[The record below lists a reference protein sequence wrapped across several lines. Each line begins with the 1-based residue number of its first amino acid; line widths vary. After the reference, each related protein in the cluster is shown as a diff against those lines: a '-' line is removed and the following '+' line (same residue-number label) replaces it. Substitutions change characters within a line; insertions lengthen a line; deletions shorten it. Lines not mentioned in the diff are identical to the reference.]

1 MGRSMIPDDEGFW
14 RLLPAQGWFFGAI
27 CKTTRRIHIQQQNNQ
42 NKNGIDGVKSY
53 WNNKKKKR
61 QFRACALEVR
71 LSDLT
76 SVHSQIFWVCTLEDT
91 LKRTPKRTFKV
102 TAPIYECTLKRATL
116 CGKRTAT
123 EPAKNNPNPANT
135 TESNPFFHTIHL
147 PTSL

>member
-76 SVHSQIFWVCTLEDT
+76 SVHSQIFWVCTLEVH
-91 LKRTPKRTFKV
+91 LSVLPSEHSKFLV
-102 TAPIYECTLKRATL
+102 QFYECTLKRAAL
-116 CGKRTAT
+116 CGKRTASV
-123 EPAKNNPNPANT
+123 PAKIHQNPAKT
-135 TESNPFFHTIHL
+135 TQSSIFNHEIH
-147 PTSL
+147 P